1 MVRDFNSVIIARASG
16 PVAPAIMS
24 GMDTRARSING
35 SPMRMT
41 LLVVTVAMIGLG
53 LTFWGV
59 ASMWSQ
65 MGVNMT
71 LHGWIAYGLG
81 IVVSIALAGG
91 LFFLT
96 FKSARDG
103 YDDID
108 RPEDLNE

>member
-1 MVRDFNSVIIARASG
+1 MPPPLDSHAERFISSL
-16 PVAPAIMS
+16 
-24 GMDTRARSING
+24 
-35 SPMRMT
+35 MRMT
-41 LLVVTVAMIGLG
+41 ILVVTAAIVGLG
-53 LTFWGV
+53 LTFWGL
-59 ASMWSQ
+59 ASVWSE
-65 MGVNMT
+65 MGVTMT

-81 IVVSIALAGG
+81 IAVSIALAVG

>member
-1 MVRDFNSVIIARASG
+1 MIKPAAMCEPGCMRASLDS
-16 PVAPAIMS
+16 VAGRLISAF
-24 GMDTRARSING
+24 
-35 SPMRMT
+35 MRMT
-41 LLVVTVAMIGLG
+41 ILVVSAAIIGLG

-59 ASMWSQ
+59 ASMWSE

-81 IVVSIALAGG
+81 IIVSIALAGG